1 MKKEVAT
8 HSAEETFEL
17 AEGIAKELKAGSV
30 ICLSGELGAGKTVF
44 AKGLCSGLGVTDNV
58 NSPTFTIV
66 NEYDGRLKVFHFDMY
81 RIEDEYELVEIGYDE
96 YLSSGGVCIIEW
108 PSNISNSLP
117 KKRLDIN
124 IKRML
129 SGGDDVRIIEI
140 TERL

>member
-1 MKKEVAT
+1 MKKEVTT
-8 HSAEETFEL
+8 HSAEETFAL
-17 AEGIAKELKAGSV
+17 AEGIAKELKEGSV
-30 ICLSGELGAGKTVF
+30 VCLSGELGAGKTVF
-44 AKGLCSGLGVTDNV
+44 AKGLCSGLGVADNV

>member
-1 MKKEVAT
+1 MKKEVTT
-8 HSAEETFEL
+8 HSAEETFAL

-30 ICLSGELGAGKTVF
+30 VCLSGELGAGKTVF
-44 AKGLCSGLGVTDNV
+44 AKGLCSGLGVADNV